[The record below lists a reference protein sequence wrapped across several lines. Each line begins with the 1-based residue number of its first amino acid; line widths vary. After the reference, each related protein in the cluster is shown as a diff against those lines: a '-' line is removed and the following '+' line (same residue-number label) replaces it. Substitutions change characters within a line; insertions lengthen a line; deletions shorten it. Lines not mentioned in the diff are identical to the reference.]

1 MNEFQKQGWFDIPML
16 TKLNVGGVK
25 HALPLHSV

>member
-1 MNEFQKQGWFDIPML
+1 MNEFQEQGWFDIPML
-16 TKLNVGGVK
+16 TKLNAGGVK